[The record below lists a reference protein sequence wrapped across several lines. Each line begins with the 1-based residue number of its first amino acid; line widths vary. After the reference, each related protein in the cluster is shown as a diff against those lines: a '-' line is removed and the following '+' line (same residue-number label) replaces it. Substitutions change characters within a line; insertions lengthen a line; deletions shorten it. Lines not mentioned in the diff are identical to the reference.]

1 MIIFFVGQIILV
13 SEHFVGNLFFPF
25 LSIFTNIVN
34 IRIDMPQGRK
44 KKGNQGYICHYGYCN
59 RILLLPLEHFPTV
72 SGNRNL

>member
-1 MIIFFVGQIILV
+1 MIIFVGQIILV

-44 KKGNQGYICHYGYCN
+44 KREIKGTSAIMV
-59 RILLLPLEHFPTV
+59 TV
-72 SGNRNL
+72 I